1 MRHRDIGFKSE
12 SFVDLMVYL
21 HYAVDVILQYNYVS
35 YTASTV
41 VIDHASKHEHK
52 NYKFYVS

>member
-1 MRHRDIGFKSE
+1 
-12 SFVDLMVYL
+12 MVYL